1 MPPLSPHT
9 QNSRQPQPLPPQLTG
24 RTAVGVPGQGGLIRR
39 GLAGMARSSS
49 TGYLLGLG
57 FVDEEGDALTISQSG
72 VRTRSYRRGGIVYV
86 CFCAYVCWMWRRP

>member
-1 MPPLSPHT
+1 MILFKPIIF
-9 QNSRQPQPLPPQLTG
+9 QIMQLTG
-24 RTAVGVPGQGGLIRR
+24 RTAVGGGGSQGGLIRR

-72 VRTRSYRRGGIVYV
+72 VRVFVLLGWV
-86 CFCAYVCWMWRRP
+86 CCR